1 MLRRESMILL
11 IGVVLVSIGL
21 GYLVGGRLSGFE
33 RFRLRW
39 WFLAF
44 AGLALQLAPLPAD
57 LATEGLIASYV
68 MLLVFMAV
76 NLRAPG
82 VWLILIGLALNLA
95 VIAPNDGMPVS
106 RSALVASGQA
116 STLTELENGA
126 GTKHHLEASDD
137 VLTPLADVIAIGSPV
152 NQVAS
157 AGDVLVYAGLLWLIV
172 GVMRGARRVDPAPP
186 WVAYQ
191 GRHRA
196 SAS

>member
-1 MLRRESMILL
+1 MVLL

-21 GYLVGGRLSGFE
+21 GYAVGGRLSGFE

-44 AGLALQLAPLPAD
+44 IGLALQLAPVPED
-57 LATEGLIASYV
+57 VATGCLIASYV
-68 MLLVFMAV
+68 LLLLFVAA

-82 VWLILIGLALNLA
+82 VWLILIGLLLNLA
-95 VIAPNDGMPVS
+95 VIAANGGMPVS
-106 RSALVASGQA
+106 RSALVRSGQA
-116 STLTELENGA
+116 STLAELENGA
-126 GTKHHLEASDD
+126 GSKHHLETGQD

-157 AGDVLVYAGLLWLIV
+157 VGDVLVYAGLLWLIV
-172 GVMRGARRVDPAPP
+172 GVMRGGRRADPAPP

-191 GRHRA
+191 GKHRA
-196 SAS
+196 SA

>member
-1 MLRRESMILL
+1 MLLL

-21 GYLVGGRLSGFE
+21 GYLAGGRLSGFE

-44 AGLALQLAPLPAD
+44 AGLALQLAPVPDSIA
-57 LATEGLIASYV
+57 AGCLIASYA
-68 MLLVFMAV
+68 LLLLFAAA

-95 VIAPNDGMPVS
+95 VIAPNGGMPVS
-106 RSALVASGQA
+106 REALVNSGQG
-116 STLTELENGA
+116 STLAELESGA
-126 GTKHHLEASDD
+126 GTKHHLETSDD
-137 VLTPLADVIAIGSPV
+137 VLTPLADVIAIGSPI

-157 AGDVLVYAGLLWLIV
+157 VGDVLVYAGLIWLIV

-191 GRHRA
+191 GKHRA

>member
-1 MLRRESMILL
+1 MILL

-44 AGLALQLAPLPAD
+44 VGLALQLAPVPAD
-57 LATEGLIASYV
+57 LATEFLIASYV
-68 MLLVFMAV
+68 LLLLFVAA

-95 VIAPNDGMPVS
+95 VIAPNGGMPVS
-106 RSALVASGQA
+106 RSALVESGQA
-116 STLTELENGA
+116 STLAELEKGA
-126 GTKHHLEASDD
+126 GTKHHLETSDD

-157 AGDVLVYAGLLWLIV
+157 VGDVLVYAGLLLLIV

>member
-1 MLRRESMILL
+1 MILL

-44 AGLALQLAPLPAD
+44 GGLALQLAPVPAD
-57 LATEGLIASYV
+57 LATEFLIASYV
-68 MLLVFMAV
+68 LLLLFVAA

-95 VIAPNDGMPVS
+95 VIAPNGGMPVS
-106 RSALVASGQA
+106 RSALVESGQA
-116 STLTELENGA
+116 STLAELENSG
-126 GTKHHLEASDD
+126 GTKHHLETPDD

-157 AGDVLVYAGLLWLIV
+157 VGDVLVYAGLLWLIV

>member
-1 MLRRESMILL
+1 MLLL
-11 IGVVLVSIGL
+11 IGVVVLSIAL

-44 AGLALQLAPLPAD
+44 AGLALQLAPVPQD
-57 LATEGLIASYV
+57 LVTASLIASYA
-68 MLLVFMAV
+68 LLLLFVAA

-82 VWLILIGLALNLA
+82 VWLILVGLALNLL
-95 VIAPNDGMPVS
+95 VIAPNGGMPVS
-106 RSALVASGQA
+106 RSALAESGQA
-116 STLTELENGA
+116 DTLTELATGA
-126 GTKHHLEASDD
+126 GTKHHLQRSGD
-137 VLTPLADVIAIGSPV
+137 VLMPLADVIAIGSPV

-157 AGDVLVYAGLLWLIV
+157 VGDVLVYAGLLWLIV
-172 GVMRGARRVDPAPP
+172 GVMRGARQVDPAPR

-191 GRHRA
+191 GKHREKHRA

>member
-1 MLRRESMILL
+1 MILL

-44 AGLALQLAPLPAD
+44 VGFALQLAPVPAD
-57 LATEGLIASYV
+57 LATEFLIASYV
-68 MLLVFMAV
+68 LLLLFVAA

-95 VIAPNDGMPVS
+95 VIAPNGGMPVS
-106 RSALVASGQA
+106 RSALVESGQA
-116 STLTELENGA
+116 STLAELEKGA
-126 GTKHHLEASDD
+126 GTKHHLETSDD

-157 AGDVLVYAGLLWLIV
+157 VGDVLVYAGLLLLIV

>member
-1 MLRRESMILL
+1 MILL

-44 AGLALQLAPLPAD
+44 VGLALQLAPVPAD
-57 LATEGLIASYV
+57 LATEFLIASYV
-68 MLLVFMAV
+68 LLLLFVAA

-95 VIAPNDGMPVS
+95 VIAPNGGMPVS
-106 RSALVASGQA
+106 RSALVESGQA
-116 STLTELENGA
+116 STLAELEKGA
-126 GTKHHLEASDD
+126 GTKHHLETSDD
-137 VLTPLADVIAIGSPV
+137 VLTPFADVIAIGSPV

-157 AGDVLVYAGLLWLIV
+157 V
-172 GVMRGARRVDPAPP
+172 
-186 WVAYQ
+186 
-191 GRHRA
+191 
-196 SAS
+196 

>member
-1 MLRRESMILL
+1 MILL

-21 GYLVGGRLSGFE
+21 GYLVGGHLSGFE

-44 AGLALQLAPLPAD
+44 AGLALQLAPVPAD
-57 LATEGLIASYV
+57 LVTDSLIASYLL
-68 MLLVFMAV
+68 LLVFVAA

-95 VIAPNDGMPVS
+95 VIAPNGGMPVS
-106 RSALVASGQA
+106 RSALVRSGQA
-116 STLTELENGA
+116 STLAELENGA
-126 GTKHHLEASDD
+126 GTKHHLETSDD
-137 VLTPLADVIAIGSPV
+137 VLMPLADVIAIGSPV

-157 AGDVLVYAGLLWLIV
+157 VGDVLVYAGLLWLIV

-191 GRHRA
+191 GKHRA
-196 SAS
+196 SA

>member
-1 MLRRESMILL
+1 MILL
-11 IGVVLVSIGL
+11 LGVVLVSIGL
-21 GYLVGGRLSGFE
+21 GYLFGGRLSGFE

-44 AGLALQLAPLPAD
+44 VGLALQLAPVPAG
-57 LATEGLIASYV
+57 LTTETLIASYV
-68 MLLVFMAV
+68 LLLLFVAA
-76 NLRAPG
+76 NLRTPG

-95 VIAPNDGMPVS
+95 VIAPNGGMPVS
-106 RSALVASGQA
+106 RSALVESGQA
-116 STLTELENGA
+116 STLAELENGA
-126 GTKHHLEASDD
+126 GTKHHLETSDD

-157 AGDVLVYAGLLWLIV
+157 VGDVLVYAGLLWLIV

>member
-1 MLRRESMILL
+1 MILL

-44 AGLALQLAPLPAD
+44 VGLALQLAPVPAD
-57 LATEGLIASYV
+57 LTTELLIASYV
-68 MLLVFMAV
+68 LLLLFVAA

-82 VWLILIGLALNLA
+82 VWLILLGLALNLA
-95 VIAPNDGMPVS
+95 VIAPNGGMPVS
-106 RSALVASGQA
+106 RSALVKSGQA
-116 STLTELENGA
+116 STLAELENGA
-126 GTKHHLEASDD
+126 GTKHHLETSDD

-157 AGDVLVYAGLLWLIV
+157 VGDVLVYAGLLWLIV

>member
-1 MLRRESMILL
+1 MILL

-21 GYLVGGRLSGFE
+21 GYLGGGRLSGFE

-44 AGLALQLAPLPAD
+44 VGLALQLAPVPAD
-57 LATEGLIASYV
+57 LTTEFLIASYV
-68 MLLVFMAV
+68 LLLLFVAA

-82 VWLILIGLALNLA
+82 VWLILIGLALNLV
-95 VIAPNDGMPVS
+95 VIAPNGGMPVS
-106 RSALVASGQA
+106 RSALVESGQA
-116 STLTELENGA
+116 STLAELENGA
-126 GTKHHLEASDD
+126 GTKHHLETSDD

-157 AGDVLVYAGLLWLIV
+157 VGDVLVYAGLLWLIV
-172 GVMRGARRVDPAPP
+172 GVMRGVRRVDPAPP